1 MEGEVPPFGDRFGFT
16 IKDLISSFLIIIYV
30 YIYISKLD
38 LLLYGTKPSFYLKL
52 ADESLTI
59 SDYHKQL
66 KLTRNKGVATPL
78 PEVEVA

>member
-16 IKDLISSFLIIIYV
+16 IKDLISSFQYI
-30 YIYISKLD
+30 YIYISKLH